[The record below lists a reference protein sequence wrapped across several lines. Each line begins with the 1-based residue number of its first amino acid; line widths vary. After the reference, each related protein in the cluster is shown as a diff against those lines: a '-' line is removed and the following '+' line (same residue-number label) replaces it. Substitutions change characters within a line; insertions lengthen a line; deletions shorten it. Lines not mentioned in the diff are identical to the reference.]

1 MCQLWLDPENMENVV
16 LNQIQIFCLFFLFSN
31 SLIVYQELPLKK
43 NNQIFCLIV
52 SFLMYG
58 CTPSYV
64 YKYCKEGAQE
74 FVLDSYQISQG
85 KFSILEL
92 EGACIGWLPPEFLLE
107 YEDRIDEDDV
117 LNIALFH
124 PTRKD
129 LVEAVGCIGR
139 SIGYRVVDGQIFLPM
154 LEAVHV
160 IGLTLNEARAKI
172 QALYNS
178 GISNVDIFIEYET
191 RLHSKVELTGT
202 VNVPEIPVNG
212 RIRLYEVLALAGV
225 PPDANFFRSYVVRD
239 CALLP
244 VDLYK
249 LMVEGD
255 MSQNIVMRPKDKIF
269 IADPMA
275 ATVLVMGEVGL
286 NKVIPVPH
294 GSISLREAIAF
305 AGGIPFT
312 GDKRCIQVIRGN
324 IINPKIYSLSWNHI
338 TYLPNNSLLLMP
350 GDTVYISEK
359 PITKWN
365 RFIEQLLPSSLL
377 IDLGIKT
384 RGVFN

>member
-1 MCQLWLDPENMENVV
+1 MKKPLFSL
-16 LNQIQIFCLFFLFSN
+16 IFLFFL
-31 SLIVYQELPLKK
+31 
-43 NNQIFCLIV
+43 
-52 SFLMYG
+52 YG
-58 CTPSYV
+58 CTPPCG
-64 YKYCKEGAQE
+64 YKYCMEGAQE
-74 FVLDSYQISQG
+74 FVLDSYQIAQG
-85 KFSILEL
+85 KFSILAL
-92 EGACIGWLPPEFLLE
+92 EGACIGGMPESFLWE

-124 PTRKD
+124 PVRKD
-129 LVEAVGCIGR
+129 LSDAVSCVNETV
-139 SIGYRVVDGQIFLPM
+139 GYRVVNGHIFLPI
-154 LEAVHV
+154 LGAVGV
-160 IGLTLNEARAKI
+160 GGLTLNEARAKI
-172 QALYNS
+172 QAFYDEQ
-178 GISNVDIFIEYET
+178 IAHVDVFIEYRE
-191 RLHSKVELTGT
+191 RLHSKVELTGAVT
-202 VNVPEIPVNG
+202 VPEIPVNG
-212 RIRLYEVLALAGV
+212 RIRLYEVLSLAGV
-225 PPDANFFRSYVVRD
+225 PPNANFFKSYVVRD
-239 CALLP
+239 CTLLP

-255 MSQNIVMRPKDKIF
+255 MCQNIVMRPKDKIF

-286 NKVIPVPH
+286 NQVIPVPH
-294 GSISLREAIAF
+294 GSISLKEAIAA

-324 IINPKIYSLSWNHI
+324 IINPKIYRLSWNHI

-384 RGVFN
+384 RGVFK

>member
-1 MCQLWLDPENMENVV
+1 MRRALLG
-16 LNQIQIFCLFFLFSN
+16 IFFILFA
-31 SLIVYQELPLKK
+31 
-43 NNQIFCLIV
+43 C
-52 SFLMYG
+52 G
-58 CTPSYV
+58 CAPRCA

-85 KFSILEL
+85 KFSILQL
-92 EGACIGWLPPEFLLE
+92 EGACVGCLPPECLIE

-117 LNIALFH
+117 LTIALFH

-129 LVEAVGCIGR
+129 LEEAVCAVGR
-139 SIGYRVVDGQIFLPM
+139 TVGYRVVNGQIYLPM
-154 LEAVHV
+154 IDAVCV
-160 IGLTLNEARAKI
+160 QGLTLNQARATI
-172 QALYNS
+172 QALYNQL
-178 GISNVDIFIEYET
+178 ICNVDVFIEYAE
-191 RLHSKVELTGT
+191 RLHSNVELTGA
-202 VNVPEIPVNG
+202 VSVSEIPVNG
-212 RIRLYEVLALAGV
+212 RIRLYEVLSLAGV
-225 PPDANFFRSYVVRD
+225 ASNANFFKSYVVHE

-244 VDLYK
+244 VDLYQ

-255 MSQNIVMRPKDKIF
+255 MSQNIVMHPKDKIF

-275 ATVLVMGEVGL
+275 ATVVVMGEVGL

-294 GSISLREAIAF
+294 GSISLREALAC

-324 IINPKIYSLSWNHI
+324 IVNPKIYCLSWNHI
-338 TYLPNNSLLLMP
+338 TYLPNDSLLLMP

-359 PITKWN
+359 PITRWN

-377 IDLGIKT
+377 IDLGIRT
-384 RGVFN
+384 RGVFK